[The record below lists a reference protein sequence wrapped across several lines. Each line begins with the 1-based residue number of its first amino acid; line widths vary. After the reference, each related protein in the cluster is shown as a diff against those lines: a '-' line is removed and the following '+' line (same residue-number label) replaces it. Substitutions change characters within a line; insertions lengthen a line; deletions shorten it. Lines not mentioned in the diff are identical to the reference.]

1 MPGSDVSPGMRTRRP
16 LALLVASLLFVTLA
30 SGVAAAQTGDGGS
43 LVNLLE
49 GLIELVNRIIGVL
62 EGLSSMG

>member
-1 MPGSDVSPGMRTRRP
+1 MRTCRP

-49 GLIELVNRIIGVL
+49 GLIELVNRIIGIL

>member
-1 MPGSDVSPGMRTRRP
+1 MRTRRP
-16 LALLVASLLFVTLA
+16 LALLVANLLFVTLA

-43 LVNLLE
+43 LVSLLE
-49 GLIELVNRIIGVL
+49 GLIELLNRIIGIL